1 TKEIA
6 VKVQD
11 ARWDIERL
19 SDLAYDTDS
28 QIGGL
33 LMFFSPTGR
42 RFAAEI
48 GGPVSPKFVAGDMP

>member
-1 TKEIA
+1 

-48 GGPVSPKFVAGDMP
+48 GGPVIPKFVAGDMP